1 MATSEEA
8 ETPQQQHSR
17 CSNRRL
23 SVCLP
28 CVTDVSNCLLG
39 VCYFHMNTLQKI
51 MTLIAR
57 KTDLICKIER
67 RERERER
74 ERVSTRSARGGRR
87 PRLQREGNN
96 GYSSRP
102 DDITINRDNGHYF
115 HCLGFS
121 PILILILIPIHSF
134 LFCAKM
140 YIR

>member
-39 VCYFHMNTLQKI
+39 VCHFHMNTFQKI

-57 KTDLICKIER
+57 KTDLIYKIER
-67 RERERER
+67 
-74 ERVSTRSARGGRR
+74 
-87 PRLQREGNN
+87 N
-96 GYSSRP
+96 
-102 DDITINRDNGHYF
+102 
-115 HCLGFS
+115 
-121 PILILILIPIHSF
+121 
-134 LFCAKM
+134 
-140 YIR
+140 